1 MGVDLSCT
9 NCGNNMGK
17 CTENPKE
24 AYCDECDEKLDNP
37 RGYECDGDED

>member
-1 MGVDLSCT
+1 MGADLRCS

-17 CTENPKE
+17 QTENPKE
-24 AYCDECDEKLDNP
+24 SYCDECDEELANP